1 MSPPKNYVPS
11 FRIVIGGTELQH
23 GSTVDVLSV
32 SVTETMNQADSFT
45 FTVRDRH
52 PTPGR
57 LFAGGDE
64 LHWMDSGAFDEGNE
78 VEIYM
83 GYMEDMPLMLRGEI
97 TAVSPNFP
105 GSGPPTLTIQGQT
118 LYHRLQRAR
127 RREPFEAASDSDIAQ
142 EIARAMDLKAEVDDT
157 EVQHD
162 LVSPNGATYASF
174 LQERAGRLNYEVAV
188 KDGTLYF
195 QRRRYIENP
204 TPALTLEWGKD
215 LISFRLRLSLY
226 NATTQVTVRGP
237 QTSQG
242 RGKDPLVGTAQAG
255 DERAKMGDVTGG
267 ELALSAFG
275 SFGEN
280 NLLVED
286 HNISSA
292 QEANDVALARLEGQ
306 ALDFIIGQGACAG
319 NPSLLSRQMIEL
331 KGLGRRYSGS
341 YYVTSTTHTID
352 SGGYRTDFEAKRNA
366 R

>member
-11 FRIVIGGTELQH
+11 FRIVIGDTELQH

-64 LHWMDSGAFDEGNE
+64 LRWMDSGAFDEGNE

-83 GYMEDMPLMLRGEI
+83 GYVEDMPLMLRGEI

-105 GSGPPTLTIQGQT
+105 SSGQPTLQIQGQG
-118 LYHRLQRAR
+118 LYHRLQRTR
-127 RREPFEAASDSDIAQ
+127 RREPFEAASDSDIAR
-142 EIARAMDLKAEVDDT
+142 EIAQAMDLDAVVDDT

-162 LVSPNGATYASF
+162 LVSPNGATYAAF
-174 LQERAGRLNYEVAV
+174 LQERAVRLNYEVAV
-188 KDGTLYF
+188 KDRTLYF

-204 TPALTLEWGKD
+204 TPSLTLEWGKD
-215 LISFRLRLSLY
+215 LISFSPRLSLY

-242 RGKDPLVGTAQAG
+242 RGKDPLVGTARAG
-255 DERAKMGDVTGG
+255 DERARMGDESGAEIARRV
-267 ELALSAFG
+267 
-275 SFGEN
+275 FGEN

-286 HNISSA
+286 HNIGSA
-292 QEANDVALARLEGQ
+292 QEANEIARRGWRH
-306 ALDFIIGQGACAG
+306 
-319 NPSLLSRQMIEL
+319 SRW
-331 KGLGRRYSGS
+331 S
-341 YYVTSTTHTID
+341 
-352 SGGYRTDFEAKRNA
+352 
-366 R
+366 